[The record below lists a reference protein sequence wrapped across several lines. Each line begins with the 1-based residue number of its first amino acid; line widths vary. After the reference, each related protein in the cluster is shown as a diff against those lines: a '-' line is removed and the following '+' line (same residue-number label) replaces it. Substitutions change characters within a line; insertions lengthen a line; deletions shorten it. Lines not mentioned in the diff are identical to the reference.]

1 MSHQFQD
8 VAALLARV
16 ADDHKA
22 PAVAAAAIVDG
33 QIAHV
38 ATHGYRDLERRLP
51 MTADTPSR
59 WYSISKPLT
68 GLALAQLV
76 HQGKLRWDQPV
87 AQLVPGLRFADPVAT
102 ERATIADCLL
112 HRTGLPSGDWTWF
125 GAPSDPAE
133 LLRRLP
139 HVACTTGFRAGH
151 HYQNLHFT
159 ILGEVFRAAGTDWH
173 QALRDLLVPL
183 GVQPLTRLSE
193 FVAADRALGYGPNGF
208 TPPFPVADFDFEAIA
223 PAGAVCGSI
232 TDLARVACAVTQAG
246 KGILPGQAWAEATH
260 PILALP
266 ANSSAEMQLPAVA
279 YAGRVVVYRGELAIH
294 WAGGSRGYGSHLV
307 ALPRRGVAACGL
319 TNRTGCVAAD
329 ALTWELLDRAAG
341 WEPVGW
347 ADRMLDGKRRRRRA
361 GEKRL
366 ATRLARP
373 SAPWPAKDV
382 GGRFTHPAYGEL
394 MVNDGPRL
402 QFRHVNLPLVP
413 RPDGSVSADGSTV
426 DASELCWDL
435 RPEVLNDRVVA
446 WHFNPDDPAAPCR
459 FGRVT

>member
-22 PAVAAAAIVDG
+22 PSVAAAAVVDG

-38 ATHGYRDLERRLP
+38 ATQGYRDLERRLP

-68 GLALAQLV
+68 GLAFAQLV

-87 AQLVPGLRFADPVAT
+87 AQLVPGLRFADAVAT

-139 HVACTTGFRAGH
+139 HVACTPGFRAGH

-173 QALRDLLVPL
+173 QALRDLLVSL

-223 PAGAVCGSI
+223 PRP
-232 TDLARVACAVTQAG
+232 AR
-246 KGILPGQAWAEATH
+246 
-260 PILALP
+260 
-266 ANSSAEMQLPAVA
+266 S
-279 YAGRVVVYRGELAIH
+279 
-294 WAGGSRGYGSHLV
+294 
-307 ALPRRGVAACGL
+307 
-319 TNRTGCVAAD
+319 
-329 ALTWELLDRAAG
+329 
-341 WEPVGW
+341 
-347 ADRMLDGKRRRRRA
+347 ADRLPTWRAWRARWPKPAKASCRAKRGPRQPNPFSPYRPVVRRSCSCRPWPMPGAWLCTGASWRFTGRADSAGMVRTSWRCRA
-361 GEKRL
+361 GVW
-366 ATRLARP
+366 RP
-373 SAPWPAKDV
+373 A
-382 GGRFTHPAYGEL
+382 G
-394 MVNDGPRL
+394 
-402 QFRHVNLPLVP
+402 
-413 RPDGSVSADGSTV
+413 
-426 DASELCWDL
+426 
-435 RPEVLNDRVVA
+435 
-446 WHFNPDDPAAPCR
+446 
-459 FGRVT
+459 